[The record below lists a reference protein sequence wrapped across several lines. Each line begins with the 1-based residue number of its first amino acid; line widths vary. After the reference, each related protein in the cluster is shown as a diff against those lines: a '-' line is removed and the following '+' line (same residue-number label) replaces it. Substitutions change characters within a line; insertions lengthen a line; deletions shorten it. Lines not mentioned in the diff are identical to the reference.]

1 MIFWRVEPIPLGVE
15 GPLSPL
21 VRSRRPI
28 GKSWPDRLTFSQ
40 VFRRQGREFRKAT
53 KLSAATQ
60 PSTIATQMLRP
71 CHRCFQ
77 LTEELLWRWHLL
89 RWGRNWVSSASKAQ
103 NNHLFAAMKT
113 FCRFFWPV
121 RWMAGSELILPEWLL
136 VIMAAAGVG
145 QCGSVEVIREMFM
158 PPSSLAPTATIL
170 CSAALSFCNG
180 VYAATIHYT
189 LVEIFGTVI
198 SEMFMPRSSMVAC
211 RAPLLLQL

>member
-1 MIFWRVEPIPLGVE
+1 
-15 GPLSPL
+15 
-21 VRSRRPI
+21 
-28 GKSWPDRLTFSQ
+28 
-40 VFRRQGREFRKAT
+40 
-53 KLSAATQ
+53 
-60 PSTIATQMLRP
+60 
-71 CHRCFQ
+71 
-77 LTEELLWRWHLL
+77 
-89 RWGRNWVSSASKAQ
+89 
-103 NNHLFAAMKT
+103 
-113 FCRFFWPV
+113 
-121 RWMAGSELILPEWLL
+121 
-136 VIMAAAGVG
+136 MAAAGVG